1 MRRSTIFTFMSV
13 GIAST
18 AIATY
23 VLAATIGGTRQYYFQ
38 EYFSPTII
46 LASVMLFLL
55 LNTNQRTSTSG
66 ANSVSQLKSSELGSK
81 LLKLISEN
89 TLPIFLFHV
98 MVLESLQRGYFGFAI
113 NGSTINSIVGIPLI
127 TVITLFI
134 CLAVII
140 PLKKIP
146 ILKRLIG

>member
-1 MRRSTIFTFMSV
+1 
-13 GIAST
+13 
-18 AIATY
+18 
-23 VLAATIGGTRQYYFQ
+23 
-38 EYFSPTII
+38 
-46 LASVMLFLL
+46 
-55 LNTNQRTSTSG
+55 
-66 ANSVSQLKSSELGSK
+66 
-81 LLKLISEN
+81 
-89 TLPIFLFHV
+89 LPIFLFHV